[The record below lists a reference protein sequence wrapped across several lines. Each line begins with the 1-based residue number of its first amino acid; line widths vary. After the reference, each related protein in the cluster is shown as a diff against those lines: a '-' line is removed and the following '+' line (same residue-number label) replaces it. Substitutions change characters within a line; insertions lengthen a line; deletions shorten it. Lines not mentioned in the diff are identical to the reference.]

1 MLLLYSSLL
10 QKIKVEYSVGVN
22 LNQYIL
28 LVCVNVLSNKL
39 VSNVIKELLMRI
51 NNIHLVIFYCIRILC
66 TDFTII
72 LYRFNPAKINCN
84 LIL

>member
-51 NNIHLVIFYCIRILC
+51 NNIHLVISE
-66 TDFTII
+66 
-72 LYRFNPAKINCN
+72 
-84 LIL
+84 